1 MYMFCHITTRFGD
14 KEMSCFYIKKD
25 LQNVTMPIKVY
36 LQKIHDKYPFVVG
49 IEVSCTISS
58 FRFFFYSIISFY
70 FTFIVKVNLISC

>member
-58 FRFFFYSIISFY
+58 FRFFI
-70 FTFIVKVNLISC
+70 FILLYHFILLL